1 MSNAYGNTSQR
12 VGRLKGEI
20 LAHAIPCE
28 VLAITG
34 QRKKMPKNNSK
45 TVLYRRWLP
54 YGATVASPN
63 TWNVD
68 AAAHVTQE
76 GVTPPADSMVPQD
89 VSVQLQQYS
98 CLYALTDQS
107 VDLHEDG
114 AELPEEMKKLTGE
127 RMGLVREM
135 VRYGALKACTNRFYA
150 GGSSRATVAS
160 KVTLPL
166 LRKITRSLKANHGRF
181 ITSILA
187 SSPNYETRAVEASFL
202 VFCHTDGE
210 ADIRDLAGFTP
221 VAEYGQRKPVHEMEI
236 GSVEN
241 FRFVVSPELN
251 SYPNAG
257 VAVGSTGLFSTNTVN
272 IDVYPFIVVAEDAWG
287 DVALRGMDSFD
298 PTYIPPGQKDKND
311 PLGQRGYV
319 GAKFYSAALVL
330 NPGWMAVAEC
340 GVTNLA

>member
-1 MSNAYGNTSQR
+1 MSNAYSNTSQR
-12 VGRLKGEI
+12 IGKLKGEI

-34 QRKKMPKNNSK
+34 QRKKMPKNGGK
-45 TVLYRRWLP
+45 TLIYRRWLP
-54 YGATVASPN
+54 YGATQANPN
-63 TWNVD
+63 AWAVD
-68 AAAHVTQE
+68 AATHVTQE
-76 GVTPPADSMVPQD
+76 GVTPPADALTPQD
-89 VSVQLQQYS
+89 VSVQIQQYS

-114 AELPEEMKKLTGE
+114 AQLPDEMKRMTGE

-135 VRYGALKACTNRFYA
+135 IRYGALKACTNRYYA

-160 KVTLPL
+160 KITLPL
-166 LRKITRSLKANHGRF
+166 LRKITRSLKANHGKF
-181 ITSILA
+181 ITSVLA
-187 SSPNYETRAVEASFL
+187 PSPNYETRAVEASYL

-221 VAEYGQRKPVHEMEI
+221 VAEYGNRKPVHEMEI

-241 FRFVVSPELN
+241 FRFVTSPELT
-251 SYPNAG
+251 SYPDSG
-257 VAVGSTGLFSTNTVN
+257 VLTGVTGLFSSGTK

-330 NPGWMAVAEC
+330 NPGWMCVVEC
-340 GVTNLA
+340 GIDDLN

>member
-1 MSNAYGNTSQR
+1 MSQTYSNTSQR
-12 VGRLKGEI
+12 IGKIKGEI
-20 LAHAIPCE
+20 LAHAIPVE

-34 QRKKMPKNNSK
+34 QRKKMPKNNGK
-45 TVLYRRWLP
+45 TVVYRRWLP
-54 YGATVASPN
+54 YGATAASPN
-63 TWNVD
+63 ILSAD
-68 AAAHVTQE
+68 PAAHVTQE
-76 GVTPPADSMVPQD
+76 GVTPPADSLTPQD
-89 VSVQLQQYS
+89 ISVQIQQYS

-114 AELPEEMKKLTGE
+114 GEIPEEMKRMTGE

-135 VRYGALKACTNRFYA
+135 IRYGALKACTNRYYA

-160 KVTLPL
+160 KITLGL
-166 LRKITRSLKANHGRF
+166 LRKITRSLKANHGKLV
-181 ITSILA
+181 TGVLA
-187 SSPNYETRAVEASFL
+187 PSPNYETRAVEASYL

-221 VAEYGQRKPVHEMEI
+221 VAEYGNRKPVHDMEL

-241 FRFVVSPELN
+241 FRFITSPELN
-251 SYPNAG
+251 SYPDSG
-257 VAVGSTGLFSTNTVN
+257 VLVGVTGLLASGTK

-287 DVALRGMDSFD
+287 DVALRGLDSFD

-330 NPGWMAVAEC
+330 NPGWMCVAEC
-340 GVTNLA
+340 GVSNLA